1 MFSFV
6 VHTTLLLYSMQ
17 FDRSEHFFTD
27 AMQVNLLVLEI
38 FERLMDKLLSPSR
51 LIFQY
56 EDLLFARG
64 REICSAIDGVKQK
77 PDT

>member
-6 VHTTLLLYSMQ
+6 VHTTFLLYSMQ

-38 FERLMDKLLSPSR
+38 FERLMDKLRPSR
-51 LIFQY
+51 LVFQY